1 MFINCSGA
9 LGTRLSVDALNVR
22 RLAGD
27 NLALIVQS
35 IASLTTGFVIAFAA
49 DWRLALIITC
59 VIPLVG
65 AQGYAQVK
73 FLKGFSEDAKVM
85 NDNCRNNFLF
95 YRVLYFLMILE
106 LPIMTM

>member
-1 MFINCSGA
+1 M
-9 LGTRLSVDALNVR
+9 
-22 RLAGD
+22 
-27 NLALIVQS
+27 QS
-35 IASLTTGFVIAFAA
+35 IATLTTGFVIAFAA

-85 NDNCRNNFLF
+85 HGNCKIYFLF
-95 YRVLYFLMILE
+95 Y
-106 LPIMTM
+106 

>member
-1 MFINCSGA
+1 MTCNRA

-22 RLAGD
+22 RLVGD

-35 IASLTTGFVIAFAA
+35 IASLTTGFVIAFVA
-49 DWRLALIITC
+49 DWRLALIITF

-73 FLKGFSEDAKVM
+73 FLKGFSEEAKVM
-85 NDNCRNNFLF
+85 RGNSKFFR
-95 YRVLYFLMILE
+95 I
-106 LPIMTM
+106 

>member
-1 MFINCSGA
+1 MLRGHLISYSGA

-22 RLAGD
+22 RLVGD
-27 NLALIVQS
+27 NLALIVQAVATL
-35 IASLTTGFVIAFAA
+35 ITGFAIAFAA

-73 FLKGFSEDAKVM
+73 FLKGFSEESKVTHYS
-85 NDNCRNNFLF
+85 LQ
-95 YRVLYFLMILE
+95 L
-106 LPIMTM
+106 

>member
-1 MFINCSGA
+1 MTCSGA

-22 RLAGD
+22 RLVGD

-35 IASLTTGFVIAFAA
+35 IASLTTGFVIAFVA
-49 DWRLALIITC
+49 DWRLALIITF

-73 FLKGFSEDAKVM
+73 FLKGFSEEAKVM
-85 NDNCRNNFLF
+85 RGNSKFFR
-95 YRVLYFLMILE
+95 I
-106 LPIMTM
+106 

>member
-1 MFINCSGA
+1 
-9 LGTRLSVDALNVR
+9 
-22 RLAGD
+22 
-27 NLALIVQS
+27 VQS

-73 FLKGFSEDAKVM
+73 FLKGFNEDAKVIHDNYKSSFPALLSM
-85 NDNCRNNFLF
+85 NSSN
-95 YRVLYFLMILE
+95 Y
-106 LPIMTM
+106 T

>member
-1 MFINCSGA
+1 M
-9 LGTRLSVDALNVR
+9 
-22 RLAGD
+22 
-27 NLALIVQS
+27 ALIVQS

-73 FLKGFSEDAKVM
+73 FLKGFSEDAKVKH
-85 NDNCRNNFLF
+85 DNCKIHFL
-95 YRVLYFLMILE
+95 LY
-106 LPIMTM
+106 